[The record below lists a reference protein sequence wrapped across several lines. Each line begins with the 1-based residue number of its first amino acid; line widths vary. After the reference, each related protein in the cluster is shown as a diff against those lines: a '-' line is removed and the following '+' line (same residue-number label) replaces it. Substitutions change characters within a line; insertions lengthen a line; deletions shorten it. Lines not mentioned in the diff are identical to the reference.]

1 MNGEM
6 HFNKIELSQGV
17 EADASQLEEQ
27 ILEIVGASVGES
39 PAKRNLAQVSD
50 WRNDDLKKGYSKVAI
65 WRLLVSMSLR
75 VHLSR
80 DLIPPHPNFLL
91 AVS

>member
-1 MNGEM
+1 MNAEM

-65 WRLLVSMSLR
+65 SMSSR